1 MISPNTRACRNLS
14 FELPTLQAPDEFL
27 SCPEYDSFLSTTQS
41 LKVSIPRII
50 DDHKRA
56 LERALSGYESEL
68 NELLHQRSLNE
79 PSTCGPNVNPQI
91 LQAREQLHEL
101 LRKKTDV
108 HGALEAQQQ
117 KIQHYLHK
125 LREAARNRR
134 TLEGECRSYGE
145 KVTELT
151 DELRKTQARR
161 TPRAIKNT
169 HNRSSAG
176 AKREPSDKELYLKKL
191 QREIRATER
200 KISLVT
206 SALVTRLLA

>member
-1 MISPNTRACRNLS
+1 MISPNTRACRNLA
-14 FELPTLQAPDEFL
+14 FEFPTLQPPDDFL
-27 SCPEYDSFLSTTQS
+27 SCSEYDSLLSSMQS
-41 LKVSIPRII
+41 LNVSIPRII
-50 DDHKRA
+50 EDHKRT

-68 NELLHQRSLNE
+68 NALLHQRSLNE
-79 PSTCGPNVNPQI
+79 TPPCIHNVNPEI
-91 LQAREQLHEL
+91 FQAREKLREL
-101 LRKKTDV
+101 LREKTDV

-125 LREAARNRR
+125 LREAAGKRK
-134 TLEGECRSYGE
+134 TFEAECRAYGE

-161 TPRAIKNT
+161 TPRVIKNKR
-169 HNRSSAG
+169 NRSSAG
-176 AKREPSDKELYLKKL
+176 AKREPSDKELSLKKL

-206 SALVTRLLA
+206 SALVAPLLA